1 MGKTHAMLNILN
13 YQQLPVGFGS
23 HLDVAFF
30 TRTRAQLLDDPG
42 AGDQLGQRMIATQ
55 VPEPG
60 ALLGLGA
67 IALLARRLQRSRG
80 QAKSV

>member
-1 MGKTHAMLNILN
+1 
-13 YQQLPVGFGS
+13 
-23 HLDVAFF
+23 
-30 TRTRAQLLDDPG
+30 
-42 AGDQLGQRMIATQ
+42 MIATK

-60 ALLGLGA
+60 ALVGLGA